1 MRASCLAFCN
11 ECCKEGSLEQESLRD
26 KQVGS
31 KRPATASGCGG
42 AGPSAASALLSDAPR
57 HRPRRASLHPAPRR
71 SQRRLTPFFRSLLHM
86 KPVRLVFF
94 AVALAGLLLL
104 PRYVSS
110 YKLLTYTNVLCL
122 ALMAQGWNFI

>member
-31 KRPATASGCGG
+31 KRPAAASGCGG
-42 AGPSAASALLSDAPR
+42 AGPSASSALLSDAPR

-71 SQRRLTPFFRSLLHM
+71 SQRRRTPFFSSLLAARNTM
-86 KPVRLVFF
+86 ALEQKLNLRLSQRLVMTPSLQQ
-94 AVALAGLLLL
+94 AI
-104 PRYVSS
+104 
-110 YKLLTYTNVLCL
+110 K
-122 ALMAQGWNFI
+122 

>member
-11 ECCKEGSLEQESLRD
+11 SCCKGGFLEQESLLGNRI
-26 KQVGS
+26 GS

-71 SQRRLTPFFRSLLHM
+71 SQRRLTPFFSSLLAE
-86 KPVRLVFF
+86 PLAEALVENS
-94 AVALAGLLLL
+94 AECALFGRGPEQAPDEGE
-104 PRYVSS
+104 
-110 YKLLTYTNVLCL
+110 L
-122 ALMAQGWNFI
+122 AR